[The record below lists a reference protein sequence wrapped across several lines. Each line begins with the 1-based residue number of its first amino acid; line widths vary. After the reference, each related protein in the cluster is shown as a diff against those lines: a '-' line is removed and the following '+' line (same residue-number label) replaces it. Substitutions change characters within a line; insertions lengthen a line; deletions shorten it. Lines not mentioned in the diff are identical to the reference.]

1 MKVNLKDLCKEKETI
16 KHAQRLLANE
26 SMSKALARK
35 LEKVIRFY
43 EEIETDLEMSGESIL
58 ELDMP
63 RLKAIE
69 ERNKMLQFLH
79 DGDDFDHG

>member
-43 EEIETDLEMSGESIL
+43 EEIETDLEMGGESIL